1 MTAPGCD
8 KCDGPGGVVTY
19 ANQVSM
25 PLDGVVRCIDFC
37 IHRLVAALNAGSRSM
52 RTTMS
57 CCGHEQMPGHIGLA
71 DGRQLMIFP
80 DRETYEA
87 ARKAVQSLW
96 QSSEQ

>member
-1 MTAPGCD
+1 MTAPRCD

-19 ANQVSM
+19 ANQVLM

-37 IHRLVAALNAGSRSM
+37 IHKLIAALNAGSRST

-57 CCGHEQMPGHIGLA
+57 CCGHERTPGHIELA
-71 DGRQLMIFP
+71 DGRQLMVFP

-87 ARKAVQSLW
+87 ACDAVQPLW